1 MSGNSRIKAAYGG
14 NAMKKVLIIGS
25 TGYLGKYLVQECKR
39 QGYWVRALARNPQK
53 LEKIKDCIDHLFIGE
68 VTRPE
73 TLKGVCDDIDVVISA
88 LGVASS
94 RTDEK
99 IPMEDVDYGG
109 NKNVLDRAISASVKK
124 FIFVSFIVSPV
135 YEHLEITLI
144 KKMFEKVLIESGI
157 DYCIV
162 RPTGFFA
169 DMKEFYALARKGRV
183 YLMGHGNY
191 KGNPIHG
198 SDLAQ
203 FCVEAI
209 DAQEKELPVG
219 GPEVYTYRQ
228 TAELAFRI
236 LGKPARITIIP
247 GWPLNL
253 LLKLMKPFL
262 SRRKF
267 IALQFLFTAMQSDAL
282 APKYGTHTLENFF
295 KELKQSH

>member
-1 MSGNSRIKAAYGG
+1 
-14 NAMKKVLIIGS
+14 MKKVLIIGS

-39 QGYWVRALARNPQK
+39 QGFWVRALARNPQK
-53 LEKIKDCIDHLFIGE
+53 LDALKDCIDHLFVGE
-68 VTRPE
+68 VTKPE
-73 TLKGVCDDIDVVISA
+73 TLKGLCDDIDVVISA

-99 IPMEDVDYGG
+99 VPMEDVDYGG
-109 NKNVLDRAISASVKK
+109 NKNVLDRAIAAGVKK

-144 KKMFEKVLIESGI
+144 KKRFETALAGSGL

-169 DMKEFYALARKGRV
+169 DIKEFYELARKGRV
-183 YLMGHGNY
+183 YLIGHGNY
-191 KGNPIHG
+191 QGNPIHG

-209 DAQEKELPVG
+209 NAKAKELPVG
-219 GPEVYTYRQ
+219 GPEIYTYRQ
-228 TAELAFRI
+228 TAELAFKI
-236 LGKPARITIIP
+236 LGKPARITTFP
-247 GWPLNL
+247 GWPFSL
-253 LLKLMKPFL
+253 LLRVLKPFL
-262 SRRKF
+262 SKRKF
-267 IALQFLFTAMQSDAL
+267 TALQFLFTAMQSDAL